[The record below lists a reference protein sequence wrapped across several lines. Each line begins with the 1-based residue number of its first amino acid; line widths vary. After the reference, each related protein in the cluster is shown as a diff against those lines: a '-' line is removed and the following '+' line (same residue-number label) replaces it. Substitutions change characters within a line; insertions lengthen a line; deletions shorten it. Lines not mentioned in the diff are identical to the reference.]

1 MNHCF
6 KICGLLTSIVVGL
19 AQADVQVFEL
29 EAVES
34 AGMYATGC
42 CSVSYASGFNA
53 SSLSTRNCQS
63 VYMSCVGSK
72 RAAMWRF
79 DLSQLPDDGTPL
91 TLHFTGTRTYSDM
104 TGSGFMSL
112 VTDADSLNSTVGME
126 LWNSG
131 DYRSNINWNYGTNFT
146 FSLTSALNSGLLQ
159 ETDSVALMVY
169 GSTTSGITI
178 PNSGASAPK
187 LRVVMDMPDA
197 PPCDADFNGDGLVD
211 ATDLGIFLAY
221 WGPKPHAGD
230 FNNDG
235 VANAAD
241 LGILL
246 SVWGECP

>member
-1 MNHCF
+1 MNHCL
-6 KICGLLTSIVVGL
+6 KISGILASAVG
-19 AQADVQVFEL
+19 AMAMAEVQTFEL
-29 EAVES
+29 EATQS

-42 CSVSYASGFNA
+42 CSISYAGGFNS

-79 DLSQLPDDGTPL
+79 DLSELPDEGTPL
-91 TLHFTGTRTYSDM
+91 TLHFSGTRTYSDM
-104 TGSGFMSL
+104 TGSGFISL
-112 VTDADSLNSTVGME
+112 MTDVDNLNSTVGMQ
-126 LWNSG
+126 LWSSG
-131 DYRSNINWNYGTNFT
+131 DYRANINWNYGTNFT

-187 LRVVMDMPDA
+187 LRVVMNMPDA
-197 PPCDADFNGDGLVD
+197 PPCDVDLNGDGVVD

-235 VANAAD
+235 MADAAD
-241 LGILL
+241 LGIMLAA
-246 SVWGECP
+246 WGQCP